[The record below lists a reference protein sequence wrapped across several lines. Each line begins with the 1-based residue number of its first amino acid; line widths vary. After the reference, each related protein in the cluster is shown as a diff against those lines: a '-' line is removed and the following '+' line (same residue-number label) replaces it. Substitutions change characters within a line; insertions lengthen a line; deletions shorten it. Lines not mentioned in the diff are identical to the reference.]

1 MSTPTPP
8 PDLGAWRDDLDP
20 ETQDRLIAHRDRPLP
35 PDLIDAL
42 HNAGL
47 LDAGARMAPG
57 GELRAS
63 IELVNVLDD
72 AHAAI
77 EHGRADEN

>member
-1 MSTPTPP
+1 MSTSIPP
-8 PDLGAWRDDLDP
+8 PDLGAWWDDLGP

-35 PDLIDAL
+35 LDLVDAL
-42 HNAGL
+42 HVAGL
-47 LDAGARMAPG
+47 LEVGARMAPG

-63 IELVNVLDD
+63 VELVNVMDD

-77 EHGRADEN
+77 ERGRADEN